1 MAAGPVLA
9 PFPPPSHSPSP
20 SPHSMAEAA
29 IAAAGAEREVA
40 ESREGGTT
48 AGGSNGPS
56 PEGGGDDGGGGG
68 GGGEGGETIDRPFSP
83 WKRRRGGTIG
93 SAADLCLGEV
103 WARAG
108 RGGGKGTALAEAALA
123 ETEAILLAELDPL
136 VAAGV
141 QVFHDRESI
150 SRELE
155 GARELAEARGREVC
169 RLRTSEGES
178 RQVVAVSPAQYYI

>member
-9 PFPPPSHSPSP
+9 PFPPPSQSPSPSP

-29 IAAAGAEREVA
+29 IAAAVA
-40 ESREGGTT
+40 ESREDGTT

-68 GGGEGGETIDRPFSP
+68 GGGGEGGKTIDRPFSP

-93 SAADLCLGEV
+93 SAADLSLGEV

>member
-29 IAAAGAEREVA
+29 IAAAVAEREVA

-56 PEGGGDDGGGGG
+56 PEGGGDDGGG

-178 RQVVAVSPAQYYI
+178 RQVVAVSPAQYYV

>member
-20 SPHSMAEAA
+20 SPSPHSMAEAA
-29 IAAAGAEREVA
+29 IAAAVA
-40 ESREGGTT
+40 ESREDGTT

-68 GGGEGGETIDRPFSP
+68 GGEGGKTIDRPFSP

-93 SAADLCLGEV
+93 SAADLSLGEV

>member
-29 IAAAGAEREVA
+29 IAAAVAEREVA
-40 ESREGGTT
+40 ESREDGTT

-56 PEGGGDDGGGGG
+56 PEGGGDDGGG

-93 SAADLCLGEV
+93 SAADLSLGEV